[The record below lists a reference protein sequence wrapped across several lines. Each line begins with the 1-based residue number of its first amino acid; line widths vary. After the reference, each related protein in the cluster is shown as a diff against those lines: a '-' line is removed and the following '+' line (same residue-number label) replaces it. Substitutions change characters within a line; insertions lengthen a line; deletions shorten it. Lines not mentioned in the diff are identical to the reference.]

1 MSTAPGWEKWAN
13 RTEATQRTIIDWL
26 VTRAG
31 VRTGSRVLDLAT
43 GIGQPAIEM
52 ATRGAHVTGSDIAA
66 DMLAGAGR
74 RARARGVTLELREQD
89 MHDLSA
95 FDAGSFDAVT
105 CGFALMFSSE
115 PVRVMREVH
124 RVLAPEG
131 RVALCVWDE
140 PARNAYFTTM
150 FGALREV
157 ATMQA
162 PAAPGASGP
171 FALAAPG
178 LLERILREAGFR
190 DIAVESV
197 PVPFEF
203 ESLADHF
210 EMSCDMATP
219 LNRAVAAMSAPD
231 IERFKALLAAALAP
245 FRVGNRLRV
254 PATALCATGAK

>member
-1 MSTAPGWEKWAN
+1 
-13 RTEATQRTIIDWL
+13 
-26 VTRAG
+26 
-31 VRTGSRVLDLAT
+31 VLDVAT
-43 GIGQPAIEM
+43 GIGQPAMEM
-52 ATRGAHVTGSDIAA
+52 AKRGARVTASDIAA
-66 DMLAGAGR
+66 DMLAGAER
-74 RARARGVTLELREQD
+74 RARARGLTLELREHD

-95 FDAGSFDAVT
+95 YDAGSFDAVT
-105 CGFALMFSSE
+105 CSFALMFSPE

-157 ATMQA
+157 ATMPA
-162 PAAPGASGP
+162 PAPGAPGP

-178 LLERILREAGFR
+178 ALERVLREAGFR

-197 PVPFEF
+197 PAPFEF

-210 EMSCDMATP
+210 EMSCDMAPP
-219 LNRAVAAMSAPD
+219 LNRAVATWSAPD

-245 FRVGNRLRV
+245 FRIGDRLRV